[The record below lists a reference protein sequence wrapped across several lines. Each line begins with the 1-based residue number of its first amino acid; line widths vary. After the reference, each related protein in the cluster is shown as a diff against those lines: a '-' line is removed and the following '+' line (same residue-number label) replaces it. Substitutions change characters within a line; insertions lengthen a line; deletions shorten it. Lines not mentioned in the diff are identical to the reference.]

1 MGLDDVWRHH
11 VCATDYLHAPV
22 DGSAVRKTLA
32 LTAGMPAAAFLRDL
46 KDLKDLK
53 EDPLHIVI

>member
-1 MGLDDVWRHH
+1 
-11 VCATDYLHAPV
+11 
-22 DGSAVRKTLA
+22 VRKTLA

-53 EDPLHIVI
+53 DLLQDPLHIVI